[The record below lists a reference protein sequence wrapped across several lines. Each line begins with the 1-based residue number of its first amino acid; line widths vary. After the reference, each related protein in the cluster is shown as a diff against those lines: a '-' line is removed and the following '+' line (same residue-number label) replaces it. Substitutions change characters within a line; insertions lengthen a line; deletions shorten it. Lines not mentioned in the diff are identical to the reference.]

1 MFVFIMFLVVGCFF
15 PSAFRLVCF
24 SFSCLGWLISA
35 FSIHAKGYWF
45 WPLSFILDQRVSDL
59 HSGLCSLTSNWILAF
74 LYLIFLILWFA
85 QFIPPCISFHHSFF
99 SETLEVFVASHLQ
112 VSLFTFYEKC
122 WCLNFCL
129 CLDFYTITDVL
140 PKSSPQSTNLVKN
153 YTKVCLLFLL
163 YLSIKLFLLCSRCC
177 LIC

>member
-1 MFVFIMFLVVGCFF
+1 MFLVVGCFF

-74 LYLIFLILWFA
+74 LYLIFLILLVCPVYTTLHFLSSQLFLWNLGGVCCFTPTSFSFYILWKVLVLELLFVPWFLY
-85 QFIPPCISFHHSFF
+85 HHW
-99 SETLEVFVASHLQ
+99 H
-112 VSLFTFYEKC
+112 
-122 WCLNFCL
+122 
-129 CLDFYTITDVL
+129 VL